1 MSRIT
6 TDIKYS
12 MFQFFRSRQS
22 VLVTFLFPI
31 VFLVMAWYLFGSR
44 ADYVMGG
51 NAASYEDF
59 LLPGIVGI
67 AVMVSAVDYTV
78 GFVSRLRA
86 AGIFRKLAMTPMK
99 RVEWNVS
106 RVVTGTAVVLLSVAV
121 SLIVAWLVFSIVP
134 GLSFIMVLLVLA
146 GAVMFI
152 GMGMV
157 IAYVV
162 KGDEAANAAFTITL
176 PLIFLSGSVFPVGRL
191 PYFLQAVAAVSP
203 LTYLN
208 DGLRSASAAGGM
220 GNAMT
225 DLAIVSTLAIV
236 FFAIGVIALKWR
248 DD

>member
-12 MFQFFRSRQS
+12 MIQFFRSRQS
-22 VLVTFLFPI
+22 VLITFLFPV

-44 ADYVMGG
+44 SGYVMGSS
-51 NAASYEDF
+51 AVSYGDF

-67 AVMVSAVDYTV
+67 AVMVPAVDYTV
-78 GFVSRLRA
+78 GFIGRLRA

-106 RVVTGTAVVLLSVAV
+106 RVVTGTAIVLLSVAV
-121 SLIVAWLVFSIVP
+121 SLIVAWLAFGVYP
-134 GLSFIMVLLVLA
+134 GLNLMMALLVLA
-146 GAVMFI
+146 GSVMFI

-162 KGDEAANAAFTITL
+162 RGEEAANAAFTVTL
-176 PLIFLSGSVFPVGRL
+176 PLIFLSGSIFPVGRL
-191 PYFLQAVAAVSP
+191 PWFLQAIAAISP

-208 DGLRSASAAGGM
+208 DGLRNAMAAGNM
-220 GNAMT
+220 GSAMA
-225 DLAIVSTLAIV
+225 DLAIVSVLAAV
-236 FFAIGVIALKWR
+236 LFAVGVIALRWR
-248 DD
+248 ED